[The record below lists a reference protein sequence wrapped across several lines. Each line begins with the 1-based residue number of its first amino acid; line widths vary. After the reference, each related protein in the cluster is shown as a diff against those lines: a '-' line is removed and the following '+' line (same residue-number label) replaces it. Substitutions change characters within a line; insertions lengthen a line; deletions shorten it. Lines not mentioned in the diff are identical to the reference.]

1 MDDFDGAGVLAEAV
15 RRAAL
20 ARVATSGPHWVSLVV
35 QTTRD
40 LTLPATP
47 SGESDELLGERLDDG
62 RPLTPLAD
70 PQVGAGLGSWAERPA
85 SVGDL
90 LAARGTHGERVVGRL
105 ERQCALE
112 AARFAPMLA
121 DELAR
126 EHPGLAA
133 SVAARHPAALT
144 GDDGPLDPAAALA
157 CEVAALLALE
167 MVAAVSDQ
175 LAAVPLSPDSS
186 PASPPIR

>member
-1 MDDFDGAGVLAEAV
+1 MNDLDGAGVLAEAV
-15 RRAAL
+15 HKAAL

-35 QTTRD
+35 QTARD
-40 LTLPATP
+40 VTLPPTP
-47 SGESDELLGERLDDG
+47 STDGDQSLGERLDEG
-62 RPLTPLAD
+62 GPLTPLAD
-70 PQVGAGLGSWAERPA
+70 PQIGSDLGSWAERPG

-90 LAARGTHGERVVGRL
+90 LAARGTSGERVIGRL

-121 DELAR
+121 DELVR
-126 EHPGLAA
+126 THPGLAA
-133 SVAARHPAALT
+133 SVAARHPAPLT
-144 GDDGPLDPAAALA
+144 GDGGPLDPAAALA

-175 LAAVPLSPDSS
+175 LAAVPLTPG
-186 PASPPIR
+186 P

>member
-1 MDDFDGAGVLAEAV
+1 MRNGYEIEMDDLNGAGVLAEAV
-15 RRAAL
+15 HRAAL
-20 ARVATSGPHWVSLVV
+20 ARVATTGPHWVSLLA
-35 QTTRD
+35 QSARE
-40 LTLPATP
+40 LTLPPTP
-47 SGESDELLGERLDDG
+47 SSAGEEPLGQRLDEG

-70 PQVGAGLGSWAERPA
+70 PQVGGDLGAWAERPA

-90 LAARGTHGERVVGRL
+90 LAARGTHGERVVGQL

-121 DELAR
+121 DDLAR
-126 EHPGLAA
+126 QHPGLAA
-133 SVAARHPAALT
+133 AVSARHPPALT
-144 GDDGPLDPAAALA
+144 GDGGPLDPAAALA

-175 LAAVPLSPDSS
+175 LAAVPLTPE
-186 PASPPIR
+186 A

>member
-1 MDDFDGAGVLAEAV
+1 VTDFDGATVLAEAV
-15 RRAAL
+15 HRAAL
-20 ARVATSGPHWVSLVV
+20 ARVATTGPHLVSLVV
-35 QTTRD
+35 QTTRGM
-40 LTLPATP
+40 TLPPTP
-47 SGESDELLGERLDDG
+47 SNDEAQSVGQRLDEG

-70 PQVGAGLGSWAERPA
+70 PQVGLGGLGDFAERPA

-90 LAARGTHGERVVGRL
+90 LAARGTHGERVVGHL

-121 DELAR
+121 DQLAR
-126 EHPGLAA
+126 EHPGLVA
-133 SVAARHPAALT
+133 SVAARHPSAMTDT
-144 GDDGPLDPAAALA
+144 GGPLDPAAALA

-175 LAAVPLSPDSS
+175 LAAVPLSTEPVE
-186 PASPPIR
+186 PAE

>member
-1 MDDFDGAGVLAEAV
+1 MDDFDGATVLADGV
-15 RRAAL
+15 HRAAM
-20 ARVATSGPHWVSLVV
+20 ARVATSGPHWVALVV
-35 QTTRD
+35 QTARD
-40 LTLPATP
+40 VTLPPTP
-47 SGESDELLGERLDDG
+47 SSAADEPLGRRLDDG

-70 PQVGAGLGSWAERPA
+70 PQVEAGLGAWAERPA

-121 DELAR
+121 DELVR

-133 SVAARHPAALT
+133 AVAARHPAPLT
-144 GDDGPLDPAAALA
+144 DAGGPLDPAAALA

-167 MVAAVSDQ
+167 MVAAVADQ
-175 LAAVPLSPDSS
+175 LAAVPLS
-186 PASPPIR
+186 AE

>member
-1 MDDFDGAGVLAEAV
+1 MDDFDGAGVLAAAV
-15 RRAAL
+15 HKAAL
-20 ARVATSGPHWVSLVV
+20 ARVATTGSHWVSLVV
-35 QTTRD
+35 QTARD
-40 LTLPATP
+40 MTLPPTP
-47 SGESDELLGERLDDG
+47 STDADESLGQRLDEG

-70 PQVGAGLGSWAERPA
+70 PQVGSDLGAWAERPG

-90 LAARGTHGERVVGRL
+90 LAARGTHGERVIGQL

-121 DELAR
+121 DDLVR
-126 EHPGLAA
+126 EHPGLSAA
-133 SVAARHPAALT
+133 VAARHPAALT
-144 GDDGPLDPAAALA
+144 GDGGPLDPAAALA

-175 LAAVPLSPDSS
+175 LAAVPLTPE
-186 PASPPIR
+186 A